1 MFTGIIEEIGT
12 IYNLADKE
20 DIQQY
25 RIEASKD
32 FIKGVQYGDSVS
44 VNGICLTTYNIQHD
58 SFQVDVSKETQK
70 CTSFGK
76 PIKNNQVNLERAVTP
91 SARLGGH
98 LVSGHVDGLGTC
110 VKREDNENE
119 TILWIC
125 VPIELVK
132 YIVVKGSICVN
143 GVSLTINQTKDDQL
157 CVTIIPHTLKN
168 TTLSLIQGHD
178 VMNIE
183 VDLIARYLE
192 KLLSKYSIKDHKI

>member
-12 IYNLADKE
+12 IHNLADKE
-20 DIQQY
+20 DIHQY
-25 RIEASKD
+25 RIQVSTD
-32 FIKGVQYGDSVS
+32 FIKGVQLGDSISVS
-44 VNGICLTTYNIQHD
+44 GICLTAYNIQHD

-70 CTSFGK
+70 CTSLGK
-76 PIKNNQVNLERAVTP
+76 PIRDNQVNLERAVTP
-91 SARLGGH
+91 STRLGGH
-98 LVSGHVDGLGTC
+98 LVSGHVDGLGRL

-125 VPIELVK
+125 IPTELVK

-168 TTLSLIQGHD
+168 TTLSSVQGHD

-192 KLLSKYSIKDHKI
+192 KLSRLNNP

>member
-12 IYNLADKE
+12 IHNFADKE
-20 DIQQY
+20 DIHQY
-25 RIEASKD
+25 RIQVSTD
-32 FIKGVQYGDSVS
+32 FIKGVQLGDSVS
-44 VNGICLTTYNIQHD
+44 VNGICLTAYNIQPD

-70 CTSFGK
+70 CTSLGQ
-76 PIKNNQVNLERAVTP
+76 PIRNNQVNLERAVTP
-91 SARLGGH
+91 STRLGGH
-98 LVSGHVDGLGTC
+98 LVSGHVDGLGTL

-125 VPIELVK
+125 IPAELVK
-132 YIVVKGSICVN
+132 YTVVKGSICVN
-143 GVSLTINQTKDDQL
+143 GASLTINQTKDDQL

-168 TTLSLIQGHD
+168 TTLSSVQGHD

-192 KLLSKYSIKDHKI
+192 KLSRPNIP